1 MSKPEPL
8 TPEYCDLRGYE
19 FMPLFGHKLFA
30 SEFYTEASADEFRA
44 GLRLWWA
51 AWNQVPAGS
60 LPNSDRALATL
71 ADFGRDIEAWQDVKE
86 RALHGFIECS
96 DGRLYHPMIC
106 AEAIES
112 YEERLRKSK
121 RRSDDKER
129 LKQWREMR
137 RNQERNASHAD
148 DTEGS
153 ETEVKRVSG
162 AYQTEERNASVQR
175 AARRDRDRDS
185 NTPIVPTG
193 DEPTLELEA
202 EEANS
207 GSETEGPAR
216 DFEAFWSAYPRKDG
230 KASARKAYDRAR
242 RKIGHEAIMR
252 AVSAWPFGENVRNG
266 QDFRPH
272 PASWLNG
279 ERWNDESVIHATAKP
294 IASQYPPEVEA
305 AHKAAKR
312 EWARTG
318 CQGPPPMI
326 QDFAE
331 GARA

>member
-1 MSKPEPL
+1 MKKPKKSRLDWSKFWWKDWQNDLALKSCSYAARGLWMEMLAIMSTCEKRGFFMIAGRAVTPKKLAGLTNGSEREVVKLIDELRENGVFSEDEAGLIYSRRMKRDQEVMLAAIENGSKGGNPTLIQNTQENSDSRIRGGL
-8 TPEYCDLRGYE
+8 TPLDNHT
-19 FMPLFGHKLFA
+19 HKLQ
-30 SEFYTEASADEFRA
+30 EAR
-44 GLRLWWA
+44 
-51 AWNQVPAGS
+51 
-60 LPNSDRALATL
+60 
-71 ADFGRDIEAWQDVKE
+71 
-86 RALHGFIECS
+86 
-96 DGRLYHPMIC
+96 
-106 AEAIES
+106 
-112 YEERLRKSK
+112 SK
-121 RRSDDKER
+121 
-129 LKQWREMR
+129 
-137 RNQERNASHAD
+137 NP
-148 DTEGS
+148 
-153 ETEVKRVSG
+153 
-162 AYQTEERNASVQR
+162 
-175 AARRDRDRDS
+175 
-185 NTPIVPTG
+185 PIVPTG
-193 DEPTLELEA
+193 DEPTLELET
-202 EEANS
+202 EDANS

>member
-1 MSKPEPL
+1 MSTARRWTKWWWQDWQRDPALRMCSPAARGIWMDLLAIMFDAEPCGHLLVNGRQPTERQLAAVCGASLEEL
-8 TPEYCDLRGYE
+8 TSCL
-19 FMPLFGHKLFA
+19 
-30 SEFYTEASADEFRA
+30 SELEEAGAFSRSEDGIIFNRRMVRDKAISDEASANGKMGGNPTLTG
-44 GLRLWWA
+44 GLNPKRTT
-51 AWNQVPAGS
+51 G
-60 LPNSDRALATL
+60 
-71 ADFGRDIEAWQDVKE
+71 VKRGVKTGVNPLCE
-86 RALHGFIECS
+86 
-96 DGRLYHPMIC
+96 DGLTTPLKHQE
-106 AEAIES
+106 AEAE
-112 YEERLRKSK
+112 
-121 RRSDDKER
+121 
-129 LKQWREMR
+129 
-137 RNQERNASHAD
+137 
-148 DTEGS
+148 
-153 ETEVKRVSG
+153 
-162 AYQTEERNASVQR
+162 AYN
-175 AARRDRDRDS
+175 
-185 NTPIVPTG
+185 PIVPLR
-193 DEPTLELEA
+193 DEPTLELETEDA
-202 EEANS
+202 KS
-207 GSETEGPAR
+207 GNETEGPAR

>member
-106 AEAIES
+106 AEAIDS

-121 RRSDDKER
+121 RRTDDKER

-148 DTEGS
+148 DTDNS

-162 AYQTEERNASVQR
+162 AYQTEERNAPVQR
-175 AARRDRDRDS
+175 AARRDRDRDRDS
-185 NTPIVPTG
+185 NTHSLRSCAAASPGAEPQAVAVIPPDSPLDARTALFRTG
-193 DEPTLELEA
+193 VTTVQAMTGIPGPKVRTLLGKWLKDCGDDCAMLNDIIAHAADTRPAEPQ
-202 EEANS
+202 
-207 GSETEGPAR
+207 
-216 DFEAFWSAYPRKDG
+216 AFIAG
-230 KASARKAYDRAR
+230 
-242 RKIGHEAIMR
+242 AIR
-252 AVSAWPFGENVRNG
+252 HRTAG
-266 QDFRPH
+266 DFRQLETNWGLDDVDLD
-272 PASWLNG
+272 AALRDQ
-279 ERWNDESVIHATAKP
+279 ERAL
-294 IASQYPPEVEA
+294 
-305 AHKAAKR
+305 
-312 EWARTG
+312 G
-318 CQGPPPMI
+318 L
-326 QDFAE
+326 
-331 GARA
+331 

>member
-71 ADFGRDIEAWQDVKE
+71 ADFGRDIEAWQDVKS

-121 RRSDDKER
+121 RRNDDKER

-137 RNQERNASHAD
+137 RNQERNASHSD
-148 DTEGS
+148 DTDSS

-162 AYQTEERNASVQR
+162 AYQTHIRNGNVQR

-185 NTPIVPTG
+185 NTHSLRSC
-193 DEPTLELEA
+193 D
-202 EEANS
+202 
-207 GSETEGPAR
+207 PA
-216 DFEAFWSAYPRKDG
+216 APVAG
-230 KASARKAYDRAR
+230 
-242 RKIGHEAIMR
+242 
-252 AVSAWPFGENVRNG
+252 G
-266 QDFRPH
+266 QDLEIIPPEPPLDARTALFRTGLATVCAMTGKPGNKARSMLGKWLKDCGDDCAALNQIIAH
-272 PASWLNG
+272 AADTRPADPMSFISGAINHRMGNDFRKLEKDFG
-279 ERWNDESVIHATAKP
+279 LDRVDLDESF
-294 IASQYPPEVEA
+294 
-305 AHKAAKR
+305 R
-312 EWARTG
+312 EWERGMAR
-318 CQGPPPMI
+318 
-326 QDFAE
+326 
-331 GARA
+331 